1 MHRLTIV
8 LLAAL
13 SGCGALAGDTQ
24 LSPAITNPNPDPGD
38 DAVVAIEFQ
47 TGELKCSATL
57 ITPQIALTAGHCGL
71 TATNWYDYKIFVGET
86 IGGAGTTIDVA
97 DARPHPGF
105 DVATFAND
113 LTLVFLHDP
122 APVAPK
128 PLLEQAPTAGASIRV
143 AGFGITAASAG
154 DQGTRRQGTATVGDL
169 SPTEMTL
176 SPTPS
181 QPCSYDSGGP
191 AFLTVGGIEYLAGVT
206 SRGDTGCASYSKEV
220 RVDAYLDYIHGY
232 LDETAPG
239 GKALGDRCLYDG
251 ECSTGTCL
259 AAPDEPRVR
268 YCSRACSGNGDCG
281 SLRCVASQCQYPLPT
296 PGAPGSACQA
306 DTDCIGAQCLMESGF
321 PQVCAALCSPAR
333 PECSAGFQCTQLEGI
348 RYACLAPRSGSC
360 DFAGGSGATAGP
372 FAWAAL
378 FLLLGLVTRGCRTA
392 RRTSALPR
400 STSAC

>member
-1 MHRLTIV
+1 VHRLTIA

-24 LSPAITNPNPDPGD
+24 VPLSPAITSPSPDPGD
-38 DAVVAIEFQ
+38 DAVVAIELQ

-71 TATNWYDYKIFVGET
+71 TATNWYDYKIFIGES

-105 DVATFAND
+105 DAPTFAND

-128 PLLEQAPTAGASIRV
+128 PVSTQAPTVGETIRV
-143 AGFGITAASAG
+143 AGFGITSATAS
-154 DQGTRRQGTATVGDL
+154 DQGTRRQGTATVSDL

-176 SPTPS
+176 SGSPS

-191 AFLTVGGIEYLAGVT
+191 AFLTVGGTEYLAGVT

-220 RVDAYLDYIHGY
+220 RVDAYQDYIQGY

-239 GKALGDRCLYDG
+239 TKALGDRCLYDG
-251 ECSTGTCL
+251 ECQTGTCL

-268 YCSRACSGNGDCG
+268 YCSRACSGDGDCG
-281 SLRCVASQCQYPLPT
+281 ALRCVTSQCQYPLPT
-296 PGAPGSACQA
+296 PGAPGAACQA
-306 DTDCIGAQCLMESGF
+306 DTDCIGAQCLMDSGF
-321 PQVCAALCSPAR
+321 PQVCAPLCSPANTA
-333 PECSAGFQCTQLEGI
+333 CSAGFQCTQIEGI

-360 DFAGGSGATAGP
+360 AFAGGGRARPGP
-372 FAWAAL
+372 LLWVVLLVIAW
-378 FLLLGLVTRGCRTA
+378 CRTG
-392 RRTSALPR
+392 RRTSALRR
-400 STSAC
+400 SPSAS